1 MSASASPSPT
11 ERCGASLRPLN
22 TLGLL
27 HEEQEQSVA
36 DESKIIWRYS
46 LNEDKLD
53 RETLL
58 AMVHPAPF

>member
-1 MSASASPSPT
+1 MV
-11 ERCGASLRPLN
+11 LRKRSSTSSMPCLR
-22 TLGLL
+22 T
-27 HEEQEQSVA
+27 
-36 DESKIIWRYS
+36 